1 MTPLAERYRAIAFD
15 LDGTLVDTAP
25 DIASAANAMLVRLG
39 YPPLPSAH
47 VVALIGRGID
57 RLVTDALAC
66 STGRAAE
73 PATLSRATALF
84 RDCYG
89 ERLFVQSRV
98 YPGVIDAL
106 DELATRGVRTCCV
119 TNKASAFSLRLLD
132 AAALSSRLLFTL
144 GADRPED
151 RKPAP
156 KLLLAACQRLAVTP
170 RELLYIGDSR
180 IDVDA
185 ARAAGCAVAVVD
197 YGYHDMAPSEL
208 EADAIVGSLTQL
220 LAPRLARAFERS
232 AADGGGRCSPIAR
245 R

>member
-1 MTPLAERYRAIAFD
+1 VPLAERFRAIAFD

-25 DIASAANAMLVRLG
+25 DIAAAANAMLVRLG
-39 YPPLPSAH
+39 YPPLPTAH

-57 RLVTDALAC
+57 RLVSDALAS
-66 STGRAAE
+66 STGRPAE
-73 PATLSRATALF
+73 DATLSRATALF

-98 YPGVIDAL
+98 YPGVVDAL
-106 DELATRGVRTCCV
+106 DGLATRGVRTCCV

-132 AAALSSRLLFTL
+132 AAGLSTRLLFTL

-170 RELLYIGDSR
+170 GELLYVGDSR

-185 ARAAGCAVAVVD
+185 ARAAGCAVALVD
-197 YGYHDMAPSEL
+197 YGYHDITPSEL
-208 EADAIVGSLTQL
+208 DADAIVGSLTQL
-220 LAPRLARAFERS
+220 LAPRLTRAFERP